1 MHTISEIICKIGFTL
16 MFPII
21 ALLDWT
27 ISDYP
32 LRDIWRQNIKH
43 YLEIVK

>member
-1 MHTISEIICKIGFTL
+1 MMIGKILVTIF
-16 MFPII
+16 FPVI

-32 LRDIWRQNIKH
+32 LRDFWKNNREA
-43 YLEIVK
+43 YLDFMKD